1 MTQKVSFLVK
11 LFHFFWFFE
20 LDFRIFGIL
29 IFWSFLGSQNWKIEK
44 LEKFLVIIWITH
56 EMQQLYQTL
65 GQVSDLGQISKVF
78 TILLKQ
84 KILKSRFR
92 EIH

>member
-1 MTQKVSFLVK
+1 M
-11 LFHFFWFFE
+11 
-20 LDFRIFGIL
+20 D
-29 IFWSFLGSQNWKIEK
+29 KISK
-44 LEKFLVIIWITH
+44 IEKFLVIIWITY
-56 EMQQLYQTL
+56 EMQQLDQIL